1 MANIRN
7 RNLMKRRQDLSVL
20 CIRLC
25 LNWSLGSEKGIKDK
39 TFNLSGENCYELS
52 GSKAMIRDGI
62 FHKTSRLFHKG
73 IVWR

>member
-1 MANIRN
+1 MANIQN
-7 RNLMKRRQDLSVL
+7 RNLMKRRQDLPFL

-25 LNWSLGSEKGIKDK
+25 LNRGLGSEKGIKDK
-39 TFNLSGENCYELS
+39 TFNLFEENCYELS
-52 GSKAMIRDGI
+52 GSKAKIRDGI